1 MKNRSPPTLF
11 DRSQTILQKSEIY
24 KSYDKKLSRIFLSVK
39 ENLIKYYKYFY
50 LLVFMKIKSLP
61 LGDRPREKLIKNGPE
76 SLSDSEL
83 LAIILRT
90 GNKKESV
97 INVTSKLLGK
107 YNIKSLSRQGIGT
120 LKKELGIGDAKA
132 CQIVACFEL
141 GRRLAKFK
149 EDKHSPVK
157 NAKDIAKIFIPE
169 MGSLKREHL
178 KGIYLDSRKRIIKE
192 ETIFIGSLNE
202 SVIHP
207 REIFQMALNENA
219 AALILIH
226 NHPSGN
232 PEPSSQDIEITK
244 ELVEAGDILGIPV
257 LDHIII
263 GSNKY
268 VSLREKGLM

>member
-1 MKNRSPPTLF
+1 
-11 DRSQTILQKSEIY
+11 
-24 KSYDKKLSRIFLSVK
+24 
-39 ENLIKYYKYFY
+39 
-50 LLVFMKIKSLP
+50 MKIKSLP
-61 LGDRPREKLIKNGPE
+61 IEERPREKLIKNKPE
-76 SLSDSEL
+76 TLSNSEL
-83 LAIILRT
+83 LAIILGT
-90 GNKKESV
+90 GNKNENA
-97 INVTSKLLGK
+97 INVANKLFSK
-107 YNIKSLSRQGIGT
+107 YNVKFLSRLSIGT
-120 LKKELGIGDAKA
+120 LKKELGIGNAKA

-141 GRRLAKFK
+141 GRRLSKFK
-149 EDKHSPVK
+149 EDKKRPIK

-169 MGSLKREHL
+169 MGSLKKEHF
-178 KGIYLDSRKRIIKE
+178 KGIYLDSKKRILKE

-207 REIFQMALNENA
+207 REIFQIALNENA

-232 PEPSSQDIEITK
+232 PKPSIQDIEITK
-244 ELVEAGDILGIPV
+244 ELVKSGDILGIPV